1 MISQIEAELP
11 HETGSNTVRILIPQP
26 PSVATPHDFRIE
38 KFVPSFP
45 PVGRSAKRLEQKMVP
60 ICSKVLPISGA
71 NLRTLIFDFP
81 FSTSALVG
89 DRFAC
94 CRDCFELGDF
104 SYIIKS
110 GDWFDLT
117 DHGVAVIR

>member
-1 MISQIEAELP
+1 MPPFRPLGWRVRLTE
-11 HETGSNTVRILIPQP
+11 HEV
-26 PSVATPHDFRIE
+26 
-38 KFVPSFP
+38 
-45 PVGRSAKRLEQKMVP
+45 VP
-60 ICSKVLPISGA
+60 ICSKVLPISDA
-71 NLRTLIFDFP
+71 SLRTLIFDFP

-89 DRFAC
+89 DRFGC

-117 DHGVAVIR
+117 ERGS